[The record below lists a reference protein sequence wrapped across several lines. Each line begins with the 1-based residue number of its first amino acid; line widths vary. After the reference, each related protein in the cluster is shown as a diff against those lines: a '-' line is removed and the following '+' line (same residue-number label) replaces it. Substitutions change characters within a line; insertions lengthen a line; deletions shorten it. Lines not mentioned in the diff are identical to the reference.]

1 MYNVKDIKFTKQK
14 PMGHGSHR
22 SPEKL
27 TIPSSKQVSSKAMIL
42 PACWLKRE
50 KYNKKDH
57 YLHFE
62 NGMVLYLKKNLNPCY
77 PRMLFK
83 NID

>member
-50 KYNKKDH
+50 K
-57 YLHFE
+57 
-62 NGMVLYLKKNLNPCY
+62 
-77 PRMLFK
+77 
-83 NID
+83 